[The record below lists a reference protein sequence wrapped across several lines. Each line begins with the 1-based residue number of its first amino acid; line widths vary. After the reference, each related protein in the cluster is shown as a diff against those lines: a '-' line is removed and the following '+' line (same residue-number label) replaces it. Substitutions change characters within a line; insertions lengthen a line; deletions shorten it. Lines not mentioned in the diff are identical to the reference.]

1 MTIKNRLQFTSLL
14 AAMVMI
20 IIAFSSYWIINTVRI
35 KGESYTNIILGKDLI
50 ADILPPPEYIIEARL
65 VTLEILETKN
75 RAEYDAL
82 EAKFTQL
89 QKDFEQRQQYWEKH
103 KFDEKI
109 YQIITGEVKRSGEV
123 YFSSVQKDLFP
134 LIKEG
139 RYEEAK
145 SLAHGRLETI
155 YDNHRV
161 AIDKLVELA
170 TQYAENT
177 ETASDE
183 TVSNGFTTMAFVVIL
198 GIIAI
203 LGTLFLT
210 SNRIIQRLNAFNVT
224 INQIAKN
231 HDFSHS
237 IKVDGDDELAHMSHG
252 IDGLVT
258 LLRSTFQ
265 TIRSSSNENLS
276 ISAELS
282 ATTKSIGLSA
292 EEESKIVIQ
301 TTSDSDN
308 MMKMMHSSVAKTQT
322 VKEKAFHAL
331 ENLEEA
337 QSALITTIEQ
347 LSLTVQSEGE
357 INDRLNALS
366 QEASQVKTVLSVI
379 ADIADQTNLLALNA
393 AIEAARAGEHG
404 RGFAVV
410 ADEVRKLAERTQ
422 KSLVETNATIN
433 VIVQSINDITD
444 QMNNN
449 TQRIEKLSEAS
460 AEVSQ
465 YTETAVEALDST
477 VNAIETLS
485 QEIHHNAS
493 TTEEIIH
500 KIQSIH
506 LLSTKNT
513 RSVEEIAQATQHLHQ
528 MTENLSE
535 KISVF
540 KT

>member
-1 MTIKNRLQFTSLL
+1 MTIKSRLQFTSLL

-337 QSALITTIEQ
+337 QSALMTTIEQ

>member
-1 MTIKNRLQFTSLL
+1 MTIKSRLQFTSLL

-513 RSVEEIAQATQHLHQ
+513 RSLEEIAQATQHLHQ

>member
-337 QSALITTIEQ
+337 QSALMTTIEQ

>member
-366 QEASQVKTVLSVI
+366 QEASQVITVLSVI

-513 RSVEEIAQATQHLHQ
+513 RSLEEIAQATQHLHQ